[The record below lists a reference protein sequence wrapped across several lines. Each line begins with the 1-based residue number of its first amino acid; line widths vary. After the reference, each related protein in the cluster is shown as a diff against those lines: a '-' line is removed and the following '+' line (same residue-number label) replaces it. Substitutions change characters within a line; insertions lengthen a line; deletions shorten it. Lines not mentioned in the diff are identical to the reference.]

1 MIGGIVLL
9 LSLVV
14 GLAEGH
20 GSGSEDAPASSSAA
34 LLAASA
40 TPPSPGP
47 TVTPKFHLSA
57 ATAPLPPGAPLS
69 SDTASA
75 TASSGEIMVT
85 RSYPFVWPATG
96 PITSYMGSSHPLG
109 IDIGLSYDADSPI
122 LATASGIVSFAGGD
136 PCCSYGNYVIVDHG
150 NGLSSLYGH
159 LDQIKVQEGQPVEQG
174 DLLGY
179 GGNTG
184 HSTGKHLHFEVRSSY
199 GRLDPLEVLP
209 ADATPEQ
216 PTGLDCTSNSLVVDT
231 GSRVSLDLTGL
242 LQGGTLGGAS
252 IAPSPGTSASAP
264 AVNVHGSVISMEAPI
279 RVSSTPVD
287 DAAFDLTL
295 QLQHGADTSQVVCHV
310 LLRTVVA
317 QSHYYAPL
325 PDSEVDASGSGSSV
339 SAPPTATPTPSRTP
353 ILPATATPAP
363 PTRTPRPSAPSR
375 AATPSHAD
383 ASRSQIAWLRLQSRR
398 FQDGLGDV

>member
-1 MIGGIVLL
+1 MPQLPAAGRGLAVLGGIVLL

-20 GSGSEDAPASSSAA
+20 GSGSTASDSPARDVAAASPPPPPPAS
-34 LLAASA
+34 
-40 TPPSPGP
+40 

-69 SDTASA
+69 SETAA
-75 TASSGEIMVT
+75 ASTGEIMVT
-85 RSYPFVWPATG
+85 RSYPFLWPATG

-109 IDIGLSYDADSPI
+109 IDIGLSYGENSPI
-122 LATASGIVSFAGGD
+122 LATASGVVSFAGGD

-159 LDQIKVQEGQPVEQG
+159 LDQIEVKEGDPVEQG

-184 HSTGKHLHFEVRSSY
+184 HSTGKHLHFEVRASY

-209 ADATPEQ
+209 ADASPEQ
-216 PTGLDCTSNSLVVDT
+216 PVGLDCTSNALVVDT

-242 LQGGTLGGAS
+242 LDGGTLGGAS
-252 IAPSPGTSASAP
+252 IAPSPGTSGSAP
-264 AVNVHGSVISMEAPI
+264 AVNVHGAVVYMEAPV

-287 DAAFDLTL
+287 DRGFDLTL
-295 QLQHGADTSQVVCHV
+295 QIQHGSDATQLICHV
-310 LLRTVVA
+310 LLRTVAA
-317 QSHYYAPL
+317 QSHYYPPL
-325 PDSEVDASGSGSSV
+325 PDSEFDQSGSSGYTP
-339 SAPPTATPTPSRTP
+339 PPTETPTPTRTP
-353 ILPATATPAP
+353 ILPATPTPVP
-363 PTRTPRPSAPSR
+363 PTRTPRASSPSRVSTPAPVATIAATTSAPR
-375 AATPSHAD
+375 GHK
-383 ASRSQIAWLRLQSRR
+383 
-398 FQDGLGDV
+398 